1 MKIILSEDKLY
12 GFAKKYLQN
21 EIEGLREYKTKNGL
35 FLQFIR
41 DPWVILEVE
50 RPDSRTEVYE
60 NDLGVDR
67 LLYNTIRNIFG
78 DDEKKTNEL
87 FFDVVGK
94 MLNREFDFIY
104 TFRDDVIIE
113 STKMKIIL
121 KESQIEKIVMEYLD
135 SIFDTDNINW
145 HHPYEYNDE
154 TGEEYEDADRIEF
167 YHGDFGD
174 EDIVFR
180 WTDCPYFNPESRAQ
194 TICPEVVIEYPYDT
208 WLYNFFGDT
217 WQETFKKW
225 FKDNFDLP
233 IKTVGN

>member
-12 GFAKKYLQN
+12 GFAKKYLLN
-21 EIEGLREYKTKNGL
+21 ELEGLREHKTKNGL
-35 FLQFIR
+35 FLQFIME
-41 DPWVILEVE
+41 PWVILEMTI
-50 RPDSRTEVYE
+50 RDSRARGFG
-60 NDLGVDR
+60 NDLGVDEVIYSTVR
-67 LLYNTIRNIFG
+67 TIFG
-78 DDEKKTNEL
+78 NDEKKTNEL

-94 MLNREFDFIY
+94 MVSREFDSIY
-104 TFRDDVIIE
+104 TFRDEVLIE

-121 KESQIEKIVMEYLD
+121 KESQMKKIVVEYLN

-154 TGEEYEDADRIEF
+154 TDEEYEDADRIEF
-167 YHGDFGD
+167 YHGDYGN

-180 WTDCPYFNPESRAQ
+180 WTDCPYFNPESHAQ
-194 TICPEVVIEYPYDT
+194 TICPEVVVEYPYDS
-208 WLYNFFGDT
+208 WLNNFFGDT
-217 WQETFKKW
+217 WQEIFRTW